1 MPDIAARPDMWRPPI
16 SYLPK
21 VLLEP
26 RRPLLALA
34 VAWLLVF
41 VPTMA
46 LGAAVSAVMPHNA
59 FPTFPNA
66 SGYLFSLLVVIGPLT
81 ETLIMGGVLVLLCRF
96 MSPTVTVLLS
106 AVGWGIAHSTAA
118 LGWGLVIWWPFTI
131 FSTLFLTWRRRST
144 MAAIGM
150 AATAHALHNLLPAI
164 LLVLGLES

>member
-41 VPTMA
+41 VPTLA
-46 LGAAVSAVMPHNA
+46 LGAAVSAVMPQSA
-59 FPTFPNA
+59 FPTFPTA
-66 SGYLFSLLVVIGPLT
+66 SWYVFLLLVVIGPLT

-96 MSPTVTVLLS
+96 LSPTVAVLVS

-118 LGWGLVIWWPFTI
+118 LGWGLVIWWPFVI
-131 FSTLFLTWRRRST
+131 FSTLFLTWRKRSM
-144 MAAIGM
+144 MAAIAM
-150 AATAHALHNLLPAI
+150 AATAHAMHNLLPAL
-164 LLVLGLES
+164 LLVSGLES